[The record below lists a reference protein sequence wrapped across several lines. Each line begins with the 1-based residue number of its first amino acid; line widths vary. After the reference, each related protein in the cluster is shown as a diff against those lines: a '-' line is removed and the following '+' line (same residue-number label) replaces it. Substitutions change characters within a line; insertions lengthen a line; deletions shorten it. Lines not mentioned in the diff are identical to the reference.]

1 MRWLL
6 EHGADPNVPPRLGH
20 SVDLLTRAAASC
32 PPSTVRL
39 LVEHGARTKGTQA
52 LHAAATTSAT
62 EVDEGNFEPV
72 LSRVEILKI
81 LDHGADAN
89 EMEVDPKELGRPR
102 ASYTG
107 TPLHRAVKDGSVEAV
122 QCLLAFGADVS
133 SPSWSGMTAM
143 EAAQMY
149 RRQDMVDVL
158 RNHIDRASDQD
169 DLSVSKMV
177 FKDGQVPWDH
187 GENEDDDCASTH

>member
-6 EHGADPNVPPRLGH
+6 EHGADPNVPPLLGKT
-20 SVDLLTRAAASC
+20 VDILTLAAASC

-39 LVEHGARTKGTQA
+39 LVEHGARRKGTQA

-62 EVDEGNFEPV
+62 EIDEGNFQPDP
-72 LSRVEILKI
+72 SRVEILKI
-81 LDHGADAN
+81 LLDHGADAN

-102 ASYTG
+102 TSYTG

-122 QCLLAFGADVS
+122 QCLLTYGADVL
-133 SPSWSGMTAM
+133 SPSWSGLTAM

-149 RRQDMVDVL
+149 RRQDMVDAL
-158 RNHIDRASDQD
+158 RNHIDRASGQD
-169 DLSVSKMV
+169 DVSVSKTV
-177 FKDGQVPWDH
+177 SKDGHLPWDH
-187 GENEDDDCASTH
+187 GETR